1 MYDDNKRLALS
12 IFWVILGAV
21 LIGLTITEKLDSSMY
36 SGMGGALV
44 AIGVLRI
51 GRTVRYRKD
60 SDYRKKIDTELNDER
75 NEFLRMK
82 SWTWTGTIVII
93 LEGIGAI
100 AAMIA
105 GRQTIQLILSYSLC
119 LILVVYCITN
129 MILRKK
135 Y

>member
-1 MYDDNKRLALS
+1 M
-12 IFWVILGAV
+12 
-21 LIGLTITEKLDSSMY
+21 
-36 SGMGGALV
+36 

>member
-1 MYDDNKRLALS
+1 MYDDNKRLALNV
-12 IFWVILGAV
+12 FWVILGAV
-21 LIGLTITEKLDSSMY
+21 LIGLTVTEKLDSGMY
-36 SGMGGALV
+36 SGMGGALM

-93 LEGIGAI
+93 LEGIGVI

-119 LILVVYCITN
+119 LILVVYCITY

>member
-36 SGMGGALV
+36 SGMGGALM

>member
-1 MYDDNKRLALS
+1 MYDDNKRLALNV
-12 IFWVILGAV
+12 FWVILGAV
-21 LIGLTITEKLDSSMY
+21 LIGLSVTEKLDSGMY
-36 SGMGGALV
+36 SGMGGALM

-93 LEGIGAI
+93 LEGIGVI

-119 LILVVYCITN
+119 LILVVYCITY

>member
-21 LIGLTITEKLDSSMY
+21 LIGLTVTEKLDSSMY
-36 SGMGGALV
+36 SGMGGALM